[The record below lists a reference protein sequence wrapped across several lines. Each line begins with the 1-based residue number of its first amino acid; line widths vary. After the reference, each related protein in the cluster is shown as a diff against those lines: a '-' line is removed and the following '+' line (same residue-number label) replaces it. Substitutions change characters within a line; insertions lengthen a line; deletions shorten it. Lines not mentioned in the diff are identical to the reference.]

1 MKKTTCTTAVASSTA
16 ALFLGTEQQQQQEQQ
31 AAALLERT
39 VQEIQALNAIYNDD
53 ETTSSLDDDN
63 DDIDDESSYT
73 KFTIV
78 SREAFQAA
86 QNIISKRRGQ
96 ESKHSSSL
104 LLDNN
109 NSLNT
114 SSFVVF
120 PRPGS
125 ISLEVR
131 LNVVLTSA
139 DGVKFEAIVDI
150 TLTPK
155 YPEEAA
161 LITKA
166 SIIDIDLGREIDEF
180 RQEMNRKSKELS
192 GSEALEDMIQCVQ
205 DYTAEYIANYGHE
218 RVLDDSWNRRPS
230 YFTSCASPANGTMY
244 HYNHHGGTTI
254 EKQQQQLDCC
264 KITTTTSSSS
274 SSMTMNA
281 ATSYSSAGGTKRK
294 RNDVVKVHSRSTIKS
309 YKATKPKR
317 NQSQSRTFEQR
328 LEDLKMFKEEH
339 GHCIVPYTYAKNQPL
354 SNWCS
359 NIRYSYGLLERGL
372 NPTIKM
378 TEERINALRDIGFDF
393 SALKEQHLKRRGQ
406 DFDEDGNSSSEQR
419 AGGAYHATIS

>member
-1 MKKTTCTTAVASSTA
+1 MKKTTCTTALASSTVA
-16 ALFLGTEQQQQQEQQ
+16 GELFLSTEEQQEEQQ

-39 VQEIQALNAIYNDD
+39 VQEIQALNTIYNDD
-53 ETTSSLDDDN
+53 ETTTSSSLDDN
-63 DDIDDESSYT
+63 DDDDDESSYT

-86 QNIISKRRGQ
+86 QNLISKTGQGQ
-96 ESKHSSSL
+96 ESKHSS

-109 NSLNT
+109 DSLNT
-114 SSFVVF
+114 SSFAVS
-120 PRPGS
+120 RPGS

-131 LNVVLTSA
+131 INVVLTSA
-139 DGVKFEAIVDI
+139 DGVKFEANVDI
-150 TLTPK
+150 TLPPN

-166 SIIDIDLGREIDEF
+166 SITDLDLGREIEEF

-205 DYTAEYIANYGHE
+205 DYAAEYIANYGHE

-230 YFTSCASPANGTMY
+230 YFTSCASPNGAMY
-244 HYNHHGGTTI
+244 HYYHQGETTI
-254 EKQQQQLDCC
+254 EQEQQQLDCC
-264 KITTTTSSSS
+264 KTTTTSSSS
-274 SSMTMNA
+274 TTMNA
-281 ATSYSSAGGTKRK
+281 ATSYSRAGGTKRK
-294 RNDVVKVHSRSTIKS
+294 RNDVVKVHSRSTVKS
-309 YKATKPKR
+309 YKAKKSKR

-354 SNWCS
+354 SANWCS

-393 SALKEQHLKRRGQ
+393 SALKEQHLKRRVQ
-406 DFDEDGNSSSEQR
+406 DFDEDDGSSSEQR
-419 AGGAYHATIS
+419 VGGAYHATSIS